1 MRCGDEQVSQR
12 FDWFHR
18 GDDSGEQTAVGI
30 GRTIR
35 PGTAVPS
42 TVLMSD
48 MGDGSLLLEGWWEG
62 PSAYLGPA
70 DAVPLRREL
79 AAAFIR
85 TEQVVQSDHGE
96 SR

>member
-1 MRCGDEQVSQR
+1 MRCGDEQATQG
-12 FDWFHR
+12 FDWFHHD
-18 GDDSGEQTAVGI
+18 DDSGEQTAVGI

-42 TVLMSD
+42 TALMSD
-48 MGDGSLLLEGWWEG
+48 MGDGSLLLEDWRDG

-79 AAAFIR
+79 AAAFMR